1 MAVTRRIR
9 SRLALAIVLTA
20 LIPVLVAIWWAQTTV
35 RTAAARFY
43 LPDIGVHL
51 DRSLGLYQELAR
63 AVKAQ
68 MRQEAATIAERE
80 SLRAAVRAADRTRIE
95 LELRQGF
102 REHPSLVTLAARDA
116 EGRELSRVERDRP
129 LDPAREN
136 RLEVVRPL
144 GAGPEDD
151 EPSLLAVFAASR
163 ARFDELSEMSQ
174 FLDTYRKIEHR
185 READEKGYV
194 LAFVA
199 LLGLTI
205 VAAVGVGS
213 LLARSVVGRI
223 AALAEATK
231 LVAAGDLSIRVPE
244 AGEDELSDLAHGFN
258 RMLGEVAESRARIE
272 YLQRIGA
279 WQEMARRLAHEI
291 KNPLTPIQLAVQ
303 DVHRRYEGAD
313 PTFRRLL
320 DTTLEIVEDEVGTLR
335 RLVSE
340 FSDFARLPQANLE
353 AEDLGAFLNEL
364 SEQLSL
370 IEDER
375 GDGELP
381 EGLRSAWRGAHIG
394 LSFSLPK
401 EPAYVL
407 MDRHMLRRVM
417 LNLIQNSAQAMQ
429 EQGERTPKILVSLRA
444 ERDSYLLDVED
455 SGPGIPEALRER
467 MFDPYVT
474 TKSEGTGLGL
484 AIVKKVIVEH
494 GGSITAMSSELG
506 GARLRIRLPATA
518 APAPAPAKGAPES
531 AEAHQES
538 SGAVS

>member
-1 MAVTRRIR
+1 M
-9 SRLALAIVLTA
+9 
-20 LIPVLVAIWWAQTTV
+20 

-213 LLARSVVGRI
+213 LLARRSGGKSPGSQ
-223 AALAEATK
+223 AS
-231 LVAAGDLSIRVPE
+231 G
-244 AGEDELSDLAHGFN
+244 G
-258 RMLGEVAESRARIE
+258 
-272 YLQRIGA
+272 
-279 WQEMARRLAHEI
+279 
-291 KNPLTPIQLAVQ
+291 
-303 DVHRRYEGAD
+303 
-313 PTFRRLL
+313 
-320 DTTLEIVEDEVGTLR
+320 GT
-335 RLVSE
+335 
-340 FSDFARLPQANLE
+340 
-353 AEDLGAFLNEL
+353 
-364 SEQLSL
+364 
-370 IEDER
+370 
-375 GDGELP
+375 
-381 EGLRSAWRGAHIG
+381 
-394 LSFSLPK
+394 
-401 EPAYVL
+401 
-407 MDRHMLRRVM
+407 
-417 LNLIQNSAQAMQ
+417 
-429 EQGERTPKILVSLRA
+429 
-444 ERDSYLLDVED
+444 
-455 SGPGIPEALRER
+455 
-467 MFDPYVT
+467 
-474 TKSEGTGLGL
+474 
-484 AIVKKVIVEH
+484 
-494 GGSITAMSSELG
+494 
-506 GARLRIRLPATA
+506 
-518 APAPAPAKGAPES
+518 
-531 AEAHQES
+531 
-538 SGAVS
+538 